1 MGTVIVLIILVLIV
15 ALIINGMIKDKKAGK
30 NLCTHDC
37 SSCGS
42 HGSCHKI
49 ADLKKDLAKA
59 KENI

>member
-1 MGTVIVLIILVLIV
+1 MGTAIVLIILIVIV
-15 ALIINGMIKDKKAGK
+15 ALIVNGMIKDKKAGK

-42 HGSCHKI
+42 HGSCHKLD
-49 ADLKKDLAKA
+49 DLKRDLQRA

>member
-1 MGTVIVLIILVLIV
+1 MGTAIVLIILVLIV

-42 HGSCHKI
+42 HGSCHKLD
-49 ADLKKDLAKA
+49 DLKRDLKRA